1 MKSIADKK
9 RNENIIEYILYLYRM
24 EDLLRAYQF
33 DMEDIDA
40 YVLEHEKVSSEDKRE
55 TKKWLSEMSSNML
68 RQGIREKGHLAETQ
82 EVVNELA
89 QIHWQLLKEEP
100 EYLAIYR
107 KTQAHLLQ
115 LITEISEDIPSHEI
129 QLFIN
134 TLYGILLSK
143 LNGRKVPEEIMD
155 AATSFGDV
163 LACINHAYMSGFQS
177 ESK

>member
-9 RNENIIEYILYLYRM
+9 RKENIIEYILYLYRM

-33 DMEDIDA
+33 EMDDVDT
-40 YVLEHEKVSSEDKRE
+40 YVLGHEKVSSEDKIE
-55 TKKWLSEMSSNML
+55 TKKWLSEMSSKML
-68 RQGIREKGHLAETQ
+68 QQGIREKGHLAETQ
-82 EVVNELA
+82 ELVNELA

-107 KTQAHLLQ
+107 KTQAHLLK
-115 LITEISEDIPSHEI
+115 LITETGEDIPSHEI

-134 TLYGILLSK
+134 TLYGILLRK
-143 LNGRKVPEEIMD
+143 LNGRKVPEEIME

-163 LACINHAYMSGFQS
+163 LAYINHAFMSDFQS
-177 ESK
+177 HDK